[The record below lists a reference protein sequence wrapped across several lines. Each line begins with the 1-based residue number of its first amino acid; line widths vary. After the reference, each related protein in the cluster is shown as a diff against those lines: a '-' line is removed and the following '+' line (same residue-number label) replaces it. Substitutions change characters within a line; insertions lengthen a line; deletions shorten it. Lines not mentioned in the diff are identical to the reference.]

1 MTDFEL
7 KDNAFLRQF
16 EACVEGEMAKI
27 EYAAQERKIFL
38 TKLIVPDSLNT
49 SSFKEAFLTKVLD
62 HIGESKLKVMPT
74 CPEVASFLKRNKLKY
89 QGMLPVG
96 IRI

>member
-1 MTDFEL
+1 MIDFEL

-38 TKLIVPDSLNT
+38 TKLIVPDSLNN
-49 SSFKEAFLTKVLD
+49 SSFKEAFFMHSRKPVCKTHVLEQK
-62 HIGESKLKVMPT
+62 GVFLSKYS
-74 CPEVASFLKRNKLKY
+74 EVKY
-89 QGMLPVG
+89 SYL
-96 IRI
+96 

>member
-1 MTDFEL
+1 MIDFEL

-38 TKLIVPDSLNT
+38 TKLIVPDSLNN
-49 SSFKEAFLTKVLD
+49 SSFKEAF
-62 HIGESKLKVMPT
+62 
-74 CPEVASFLKRNKLKY
+74 F
-89 QGMLPVG
+89 
-96 IRI
+96 